1 MSGGEHEE
9 ALGALFS
16 VVDARRAQHELG
28 ALLTEPETHRA
39 RREAV
44 AKQLPRSLRAQYR
57 ADLLED
63 ALSIWTLELY
73 RRLPSKAERMP
84 TAEWLRMV
92 WPATMAEAC
101 RTCRIE
107 LGGVV
112 RQCSPH
118 VVISVELDDYGDVEG
133 DATALHHAR
142 LLATLRP
149 AEVQELLTPGINEP
163 VADRVRRLRLR
174 MALRDQ
180 LRQLSL
186 LEAAL

>member
-9 ALGALFS
+9 ALGAALR
-16 VVDARRAQHELG
+16 VVDALEAQHELG
-28 ALLTEPETHRA
+28 VLLMEPDTRRA
-39 RREAV
+39 RRDAV
-44 AKQLPRSLRAQYR
+44 TKQLPRSLRAQYR

-73 RRLPSKAERMP
+73 RRLPSKAAQMP

-101 RTCRIE
+101 RRCRIE

-112 RQCSPH
+112 RQSTPN
-118 VVISVELDDYGDVEG
+118 VLISVELEDYGDVEG

-149 AEVQELLTPGINEP
+149 AEVKELLTPGINEP

-174 MALRDQ
+174 MAMRDQ
-180 LRQLSL
+180 LRQLSV